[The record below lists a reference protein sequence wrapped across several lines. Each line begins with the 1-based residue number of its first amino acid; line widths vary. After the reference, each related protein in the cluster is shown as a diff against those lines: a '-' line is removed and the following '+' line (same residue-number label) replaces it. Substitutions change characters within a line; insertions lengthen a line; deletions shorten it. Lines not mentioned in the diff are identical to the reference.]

1 MIELYYAPGA
11 CSFVPHV
18 ALEMVREATGQS
30 FEPKLIKLHRA
41 EHRSPEYLA
50 LNPEGQVP
58 VLVVDG
64 QVLTQIV
71 AMCDFLDREHPSA
84 GLLPS
89 GSWARAQALAT
100 LAWFNNTAHPTFT
113 HVFMPNKFA
122 DGEAYQAEVKRV
134 GRDRYHDLLKRIEGL
149 VAAKTGPFWLGERL
163 SVLDA
168 YAITLLRWG
177 GLGGIDP
184 ESLPNYYAY
193 MQRVAQ
199 APAVAAAIERERL
212 QLNVFK
218 KA

>member
-18 ALEMVREATGQS
+18 ALEMIREATGQS

-89 GSWARAQALAT
+89 GSWARAQALST

>member
-1 MIELYYAPGA
+1 MIELYFAPGA

-100 LAWFNNTAHPTFT
+100 LAWFNNTAHPAFT

-134 GRDRYHDLLKRIEGL
+134 GRDRYHDILKRIEGL
-149 VAAKTGPFWLGERL
+149 VAAQTGPYWLGERP

>member
-100 LAWFNNTAHPTFT
+100 LAWFNNTAHPAFT

-134 GRDRYHDLLKRIEGL
+134 GRDRYHDILKRIEGL
-149 VAAKTGPFWLGERL
+149 VAAQTGPYWLGERP